1 MSISLNN
8 IIIDLSCNSLDNEN
22 FLPPNDVNEDIYSN
36 LSQILLS
43 HVSIPSYQLSKE
55 EIEWIQ
61 LFINISP
68 STFTKL
74 TKDLLSI
81 TADGRIDL
89 YEIPKIVKLLADIYY
104 TDLKNSIQFD
114 AKNIIKLIKFT
125 IDVIIESPLLIL
137 PYAEKEVIKDIVEY
151 SIFLLEMKVD
161 TIDNIIDNIEVKSKN
176 CWPKLARIFYK

>member
-8 IIIDLSCNSLDNEN
+8 IIIDLSCNSHDSEKSSPSNDLNEE
-22 FLPPNDVNEDIYSN
+22 FSSN

-43 HVSIPSYQLSKE
+43 HLPMPSYQLTIE
-55 EIEWIQ
+55 EIDWIQ
-61 LFINISP
+61 LFINNSP

-114 AKNIIKLIKFT
+114 SKNIIKLIKFT

-137 PYAEKEVIKDIVEY
+137 PYAEKEIIKDIVEY
-151 SIFLLEMKVD
+151 SIFLLEMRID
-161 TIDNIIDNIEVKSKN
+161 NMDNIIDNIEVKSKN
-176 CWPKLARIFYK
+176 CWSKFVELFKK